1 MRILLGFYYGIGDFI
16 SAIPMIQELAKNGNV
31 RLTVAIGEQ
40 NKGLIPLINLEN
52 VDFIYFP
59 LFSFDKYKDVAR
71 FSNTIRQSKFDVV
84 LVSPHAQ
91 LGSWKMPI
99 LLQLLKTRGQQI
111 IGASNDRMSGFYTRR
126 LPIDKT
132 IPLMAREIEMAKLAD
147 LIPKESEVAI
157 DNIFKLKR
165 KVKKNC
171 VVIHPGASKPLRN
184 WDVTYHHTLSEL
196 ITSNGFKVNFIGLE
210 HELAPIERG
219 ISNPDVS
226 FLTGSFAE
234 VINIALECK
243 GILTM
248 DSGFGHI
255 ASALGLNHFVLV
267 GSANPKY
274 IRPIFPNT
282 TVINNKVLSC
292 QPCNAEK
299 CIQERNFCMDM
310 ITPETVYFSMKK
322 HGVFD

>member
-1 MRILLGFYYGIGDFI
+1 MNILMGFYYGIGDFI
-16 SAIPMIQELAKNGNV
+16 SAAPTIQELSKCDNV

-40 NKGLIPLINLEN
+40 NKGLIPLMNLEN
-52 VDFIYFP
+52 VNFIYFP

-71 FSNTIRQSKFDVV
+71 FSNTIRQSKFDVI

-91 LGSWKMPI
+91 LGSWKIPI
-99 LLQLLKTRGQQI
+99 LLRFLKASNQQI
-111 IGASNDRMSGFYTRR
+111 IGASSDRMSSFYTRR
-126 LPIDKT
+126 LPIDKS

-147 LIPKESEVAI
+147 FIPKKSEVAI
-157 DNIFKLKR
+157 DNIFNLKR
-165 KVKKNC
+165 KVKKNF
-171 VVIHPGASKPLRN
+171 VVIHPGASKPLKI
-184 WDVTYHHTLSEL
+184 WDTSYHCALAEL
-196 ITSNGFKVNFIGLE
+196 ITNNGFKVNFIGLD
-210 HELAPIERG
+210 HELAPIEKSL
-219 ISNPDVS
+219 SNPDVS

-234 VINIALECK
+234 VISVALESK

-267 GSANPKY
+267 GSVNPKY
-274 IRPIFPNT
+274 VKPIYPNT

-299 CIQERNFCMDM
+299 CRQERNFCMDM
-310 ITPETVYFSMKK
+310 ITPESVYFHMKRC
-322 HGVFD
+322 GVFD